1 MQRGVDMKK
10 NKMSTIPEAR
20 TALESFKT
28 EYSQE
33 LGIYSATNLDL
44 SALASRSFGS
54 SKTNIGNVRKIV
66 VNGEES
72 LINNREYDPNP

>member
-1 MQRGVDMKK
+1 MKK
-10 NKMSTIPEAR
+10 KRKNAITEAR
-20 TALESFKT
+20 TALENFKT

-33 LGIYSATNLDL
+33 LGIYTATNLDL
-44 SALASRSFGS
+44 GELASKSIGS
-54 SKTNIGNVRKIV
+54 SKTLIGNVRKIV